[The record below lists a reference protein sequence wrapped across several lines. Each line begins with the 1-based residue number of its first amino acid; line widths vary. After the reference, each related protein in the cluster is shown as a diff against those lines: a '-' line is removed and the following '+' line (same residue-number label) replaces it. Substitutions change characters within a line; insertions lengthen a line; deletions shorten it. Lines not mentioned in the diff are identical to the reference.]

1 MQPAD
6 LQLSNNLLDKR
17 GRFAIGQTPE
27 TPAKA
32 ETKADVN
39 QTLDPEQPAEAGR
52 PESPVLELS
61 DGEEVFA
68 ETDSS
73 IEITP
78 ATRIKV

>member
-6 LQLSNNLLDKR
+6 LQLYRRSAEKR
-17 GRFAIGQTPE
+17 GRVAIGHTPE

-32 ETKADVN
+32 ESKADIN
-39 QTLDPEQPAEAGR
+39 QNINLAVDADR
-52 PESPVLELS
+52 PESPLLELS
-61 DGEEVFA
+61 DGDELFV

-73 IEITP
+73 TEISS